1 MKTSSLL
8 LSNRS
13 HTGSMSI
20 FLVLCFHIY
29 AELLS
34 QNNHRKDVTMKN
46 GIPASNH
53 FDIEKDKN
61 LIIQILT
68 NQPSS
73 VNIYIYIYIY
83 INSTLNL
90 YIKHKTSTCKDRDSN
105 GATLNW
111 VRNQVLHR
119 FRSYWKEIIFFEGVF
134 RCHKGKSIT
143 NLFIH
148 SEHYRLALSNQQRKR
163 FLSN

>member
-1 MKTSSLL
+1 M
-8 LSNRS
+8 
-13 HTGSMSI
+13 GI

-34 QNNHRKDVTMKN
+34 QNNHRKDVTRKN

-83 INSTLNL
+83 IHIYIYINSTLDL

-105 GATLNW
+105 RATLNW

-119 FRSYWKEIIFFEGVF
+119 FRSYWKEITFIEGVF

-143 NLFIH
+143 NLFTH
-148 SEHYRLALSNQQRKR
+148 SEHYRPALSNQQRKR

>member
-1 MKTSSLL
+1 M
-8 LSNRS
+8 
-13 HTGSMSI
+13 

-34 QNNHRKDVTMKN
+34 QNNHRKDVTRKN

-61 LIIQILT
+61 LIITILT
-68 NQPSS
+68 
-73 VNIYIYIYIY
+73 VNIYIYIYIYIY

-111 VRNQVLHR
+111 VTNRVLHR

-143 NLFIH
+143 NLFTH
-148 SEHYRLALSNQQRKR
+148 SEHYRPALSNQQRKR